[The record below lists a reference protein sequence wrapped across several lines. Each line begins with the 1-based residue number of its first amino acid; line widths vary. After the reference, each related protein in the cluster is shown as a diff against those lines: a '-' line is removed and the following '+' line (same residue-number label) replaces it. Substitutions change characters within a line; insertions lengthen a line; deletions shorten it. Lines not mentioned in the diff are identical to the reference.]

1 MTTRFFFIFLFLLS
15 VTTLQGQESKNDYL
29 RKVLSNLEKIESAS
43 YRGKSEGWQ
52 PGDTI
57 ARTYYKYTQEY
68 TNPADTT
75 IGASYV
81 TFILEDTTKM
91 ILGGYDGNIKATSY
105 PEHKGIMTD
114 DFTVKRLPFR
124 LVGPPFFNYVK
135 SIIKYALET
144 NDSIAMDLKDVG
156 EEYHFKLVINE
167 KLQVEFFGKAC
178 YMPENPYTLDPTSI
192 YELWISKSNDLPY
205 KVRREMSHD
214 TSATTCLEAEF
225 NKLSIKDFH
234 LTDYFP
240 KDWEIRRYGDKNPA
254 KPASSLIGEKAPDWT
269 LNDMNEQTVSL
280 AGIKSKVILINF
292 TGIGCGPCKMA
303 IPFLNELKSKFNPE
317 ELELVAIES
326 WKNQP
331 HSLRVYADR
340 NKMNYRFLQGT
351 DPVIKDY
358 LNGNRSVPVYIVL
371 DEHRTIKKV
380 ITGYSLEKTDK
391 EITDAIAELL

>member
-1 MTTRFFFIFLFLLS
+1 MTARFFFIFLFLLS

-68 TNPADTT
+68 TNLADTT

-81 TFILEDTTKM
+81 TFSLEDTTKM

-144 NDSIAMDLKDVG
+144 KDSIAMDLKDVG

-225 NKLSIKDFH
+225 NTLSIKDFH

-240 KDWEIRRYGDKNPA
+240 KDWEIRRYQDKSPA

-303 IPFLNELKSKFNPE
+303 IPFLNELKSKFKPE

-358 LNGNRSVPVYIVL
+358 LNGNRAVPVYIVL
-371 DEHRTIKKV
+371 DEQRTIKKV
-380 ITGYSLEKTDK
+380 ITGYTLEKTDK